1 MTAGQ
6 GAAGLRDGGS
16 REQHAQ
22 TVTREKILPRP
33 NTERTGA
40 NRTKNKREIW
50 HLPKRHPIKPAALSG
65 EQGSSRDLQAPH
77 STQEEPI
84 PPPTGN
90 GESRY
95 GQRHTDRAWQRM
107 GELSADETNL
117 LSPSP
122 GIRNVALPWQPPPRH
137 VWHSVKAAGA
147 PCLRPPGQEDRLQD
161 LVTSTPDLWH
171 HLPPHF
177 SIPPPM
183 VPVAL
188 SCAQPLGS
196 LLQPD
201 LNGARWD
208 FCSFL
213 PQLPQSLLPWLRESC
228 QRFALPSFHSTKPI
242 AHRPAEFLIMESSQS
257 NGSPLCPTAHPP
269 SDAALARAGSCAT
282 PSSSSPK
289 LPGRRGP

>member
-1 MTAGQ
+1 MEGAESSTPRRSPERRFCPDQTRRGQ
-6 GAAGLRDGGS
+6 EQTERRTKERSGTCPNAIQLSLRHCQVSREAAG
-16 REQHAQ
+16 
-22 TVTREKILPRP
+22 TC
-33 NTERTGA
+33 
-40 NRTKNKREIW
+40 
-50 HLPKRHPIKPAALSG
+50 RHPTAHRKSQSHLRLATEKAGMGRGI
-65 EQGSSRDLQAPH
+65 Q
-77 STQEEPI
+77 
-84 PPPTGN
+84 TGH
-90 GESRY
+90 GR
-95 GQRHTDRAWQRM
+95 GW
-107 GELSADETNL
+107 GKLSADETNL

-122 GIRNVALPWQPPPRH
+122 GISNVALPRQPPPRH